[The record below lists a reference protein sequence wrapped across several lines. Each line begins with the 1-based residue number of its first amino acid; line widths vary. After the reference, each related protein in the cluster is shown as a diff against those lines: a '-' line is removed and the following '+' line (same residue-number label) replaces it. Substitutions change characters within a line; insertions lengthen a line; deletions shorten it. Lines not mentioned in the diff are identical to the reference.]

1 MEELYLTLLTRI
13 YKKFGQLQEMLNFS
27 TIFDLKQHKESET
40 ICQILITSKKSSPY
54 LKTGIFT

>member
-27 TIFDLKQHKESET
+27 TIFDLKQHKE
-40 ICQILITSKKSSPY
+40 
-54 LKTGIFT
+54 